1 MPTGIN
7 GYLFA
12 SLYGRAQRTAA
23 STVLI
28 GTGFAILTI
37 WLWLFTLP

>member
-23 STVLI
+23 SAVLI
-28 GTGFAILTI
+28 GTALAILSI
-37 WLWLFTLP
+37 WLCLFTLA